1 MKRYGDIYPKIC
13 TIENLREAHA
23 NARKDKLFYQEVK
36 MVDADPDSFLKSIQ
50 EMLLNETYE
59 ISASDYAKS
68 IINDKGKERELAKLA
83 YYPHRIIQWAVIC
96 KLNLFSWKC
105 SALTL
110 ALQSKTGESARPL
123 IWCRNIYRTYR
134 EHNTA

>member
-36 MVDADPDSFLKSIQ
+36 MVDADPDSFLKAIQ

-68 IINDKGKERELAKLA
+68 IINDKGERTGT
-83 YYPHRIIQWAVIC
+83 C
-96 KLNLFSWKC
+96 KAGILPTQDHTVGGHAAN
-105 SALTL
+105 
-110 ALQSKTGESARPL
+110 
-123 IWCRNIYRTYR
+123 
-134 EHNTA
+134 